1 MHWEWTPWGIC
12 LMSAG
17 MSNLELEVCT
27 SSPEYEAQI
36 WKDFYKTP
44 FIFASRGKYNS
55 SNLFDLFIN
64 CSADAWK
71 RTGTKCS
78 LAFARQFCENLSYQ
92 GSGYSTYNALH
103 IKSKI
108 NMKKKTKKQYVFRSA
123 TLISI
128 SSIHIGRNLKK
139 YVYVEWERNYFM
151 NVSPHHFTS

>member
-78 LAFARQFCENLSYQ
+78 LALARQFCENLSYQ

-103 IKSKI
+103 IKPKI

-139 YVYVEWERNYFM
+139 YVYMECERNYFM